1 VSAASSASPRRTI
14 DNRSH
19 LHNDG
24 VDPGG
29 LGSVS
34 DTDRSAVAL
43 TVRGNRVEIV
53 IDAGDQ
59 VRSYDLVAT
68 RNGHRV
74 EINTGRGIVS
84 DRSDPQSLAGA
95 LRMRPCR

>member
-1 VSAASSASPRRTI
+1 MLFTNIRIWPHTARVCVAV
-14 DNRSH
+14 
-19 LHNDG
+19 G
-24 VDPGG
+24 
-29 LGSVS
+29 
-34 DTDRSAVAL
+34 DRSAVAL